1 MLDEELLFFIA
12 KSAMLR
18 GTFVSSTAKI
28 SVKLGISQQSVSRKL
43 RELQDKGLAEV
54 SASPRG
60 VEAKLTEKGTR
71 LLKSRYLELK
81 QLFEAKHLK
90 SISGSL
96 KTGLGEGAYYVA
108 QAPYV
113 KQFKELLG
121 FKPYFGTLNLVM
133 DEEKLLAF
141 LSGFES
147 IEIKGFKTKQR
158 TFGKITAF
166 KILIEGK
173 EKGAIIFP
181 ERSSHPQ
188 NEIEI
193 IAPNYLR
200 KKLNL
205 KEGSKVRISKL

>member
-121 FKPYFGTLNLVM
+121 FKPYFNLVLWM
-133 DEEKLLAF
+133 RTSLWKNDCSLFLALNQNLERRYFSKSSLLC
-141 LSGFES
+141 FEALY
-147 IEIKGFKTKQR
+147 F
-158 TFGKITAF
+158 
-166 KILIEGK
+166 
-173 EKGAIIFP
+173 
-181 ERSSHPQ
+181 
-188 NEIEI
+188 N
-193 IAPNYLR
+193 
-200 KKLNL
+200 
-205 KEGSKVRISKL
+205 